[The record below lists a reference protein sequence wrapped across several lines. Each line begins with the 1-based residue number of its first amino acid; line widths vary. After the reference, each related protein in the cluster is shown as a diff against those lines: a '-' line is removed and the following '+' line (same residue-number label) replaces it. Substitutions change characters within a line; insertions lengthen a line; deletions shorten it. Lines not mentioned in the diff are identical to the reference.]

1 MAMEHDSPPG
11 MIRPETA
18 WEHARLAWQL
28 LDVFRRAQR
37 VMYGGSAGFSG
48 AGGPDMGAVLGV
60 SGAAVR
66 QALYRVGGE
75 SLPAGAGGVELPAM
89 PELPFLFSA
98 PAYSKGGGRR
108 PVHAGGAAQGLRPG
122 AEGTALARS
131 AGPGRVAR
139 WSGRKAVDAR
149 LGRGRLTNR
158 AGGRTRFGGF
168 SALSADFPS
177 GPPWGGALSEDVA
190 GGVSAEPAG
199 RGGAAWRGLSGRG
212 QGGVWPGLQ
221 GVGAMAAL
229 PWGVTSGPG
238 RILQALSGRT
248 GSGGVAD
255 TFAFAVLRSVL
266 PGALSAPMAG
276 ADGAERAYAPGADT
290 PVGAYAPWG
299 AAQALPD
306 YTPPSLQAAHSYVSG
321 MNSAVQAAMARTTPE
336 PALPEQKRT
345 TVAGREALADT
356 RSERMAFSSLS
367 GVGRHG
373 LSSLKAQA
381 RYANMGMR

>member
-1 MAMEHDSPPG
+1 
-11 MIRPETA
+11 
-18 WEHARLAWQL
+18 
-28 LDVFRRAQR
+28 
-37 VMYGGSAGFSG
+37 
-48 AGGPDMGAVLGV
+48 
-60 SGAAVR
+60 
-66 QALYRVGGE
+66 
-75 SLPAGAGGVELPAM
+75 
-89 PELPFLFSA
+89 
-98 PAYSKGGGRR
+98 
-108 PVHAGGAAQGLRPG
+108 
-122 AEGTALARS
+122 
-131 AGPGRVAR
+131 
-139 WSGRKAVDAR
+139 
-149 LGRGRLTNR
+149 
-158 AGGRTRFGGF
+158 
-168 SALSADFPS
+168 
-177 GPPWGGALSEDVA
+177 
-190 GGVSAEPAG
+190 
-199 RGGAAWRGLSGRG
+199 
-212 QGGVWPGLQ
+212 VWPGLQ

-266 PGALSAPMAG
+266 PGALSAPVAS
-276 ADGAERAYAPGADT
+276 ADGAEGAYAPGADT
-290 PVGAYAPWG
+290 PAGAYAPWG
-299 AAQALPD
+299 AGPQGVSQALPD
-306 YTPPSLQAAHSYVSG
+306 YAPPSLRAAHSYVSG